1 MTFKL
6 ALAASAACL
15 ALAACNSSNGSSGAL
30 TSAEAQ
36 NVDATYSD
44 YQDRIGGPTMT
55 ATAPEGQASMSGYM
69 GIDKVNP
76 DDASTTVIGKLAMD
90 VDFGAGTLTGKGTN
104 FGIYSGDVLTKEA
117 DVTGSLDVAGTV
129 TGSTMAATATGTMS
143 DGTSPGADFDLK
155 MNGGFYT
162 DANNGNVLTAVGD
175 VSGTMT
181 EAGSDPNTNL
191 GGAYYATE
199 N

>member
-44 YQDRIGGPTMT
+44 YADRIGTGDLKT
-55 ATAPEGQASMSGYM
+55 TAPTGQASMSGFM
-69 GIDKVNP
+69 GVSNVNP
-76 DDASTTVIGKLAMD
+76 DDPTTTVMGELAMD
-90 VDFGAGTLTGKGTN
+90 VDFDTGKLTGKGTN

-117 DVTGSLDVAGTV
+117 NVTGSLDVAGTV
-129 TGSTMAATATGTMS
+129 SGSTMVATATGTMS
-143 DGTSPGADFDLK
+143 DGSSPGADFALD
-155 MNGGFYT
+155 MNGSFYDDGGT
-162 DANNGNVLTAVGD
+162 LTAVGD
-175 VSGTMT
+175 VSGTLT
-181 EAGSDPNTNL
+181 DGTDVRNV
-191 GGAYYATE
+191 GGNYYATE

>member
-36 NVDATYSD
+36 NVDATYTD

-55 ATAPEGQASMSGYM
+55 ATAPEGQASMSGFM
-69 GIDKVNP
+69 GVSNVNP
-76 DDASTTVIGKLAMD
+76 DDPTTTVMGELAMD
-90 VDFGAGTLTGKGTN
+90 VDFGTGKLTGKGTN

-129 TGSTMAATATGTMS
+129 SGSTMAATATGTMS
-143 DGTSPGADFDLK
+143 DGTSPGADFALNMD
-155 MNGGFYT
+155 GGFYT
-162 DANNGNVLTAVGD
+162 DANNGDALTAVGKIGGTLTDGTD
-175 VSGTMT
+175 VR
-181 EAGSDPNTNL
+181 NV
-191 GGAYYATE
+191 GGNYYATE

>member
-36 NVDATYSD
+36 NVDATYTD
-44 YQDRIGGPTMT
+44 YQDRKGGPTMT
-55 ATAPEGQASMSGYM
+55 ATAPTAGQASMSGFM
-69 GIDKVNP
+69 GVSNVNP
-76 DDASTTVIGKLAMD
+76 DDPTTTVMGELAMD

-117 DVTGSLDVAGTV
+117 NVTGSLDVAGTV

-155 MNGGFYT
+155 MSGGFYT

-175 VSGTMT
+175 VSGTLT
-181 EAGSDPNTNL
+181 DGTDVRNVDGN
-191 GGAYYATE
+191 YYATE